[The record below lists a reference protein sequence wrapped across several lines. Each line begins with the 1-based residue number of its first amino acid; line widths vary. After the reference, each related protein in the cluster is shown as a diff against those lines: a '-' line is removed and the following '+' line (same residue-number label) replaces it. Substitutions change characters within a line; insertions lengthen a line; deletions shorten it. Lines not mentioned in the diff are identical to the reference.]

1 MAKTQQV
8 RLVGRQAS
16 RKEEEEEMCEALVI
30 LGPTASG
37 KSALA
42 LQLAQHLRAEIISL
56 DSALVYKGMDVGTAK
71 PTADELSICPHH
83 LIDICDPADSYSAAQ
98 FRSDCIALVGE
109 IRARGALPIICGGTM
124 MYYKALVDGLSP
136 VPTSTPE
143 VRAKVQA
150 LADEQ
155 GWPALHQLLAQYDPP
170 LYAKLAPND
179 KQRVARALE
188 VYFLTGRAMSSFLQQ
203 PKEACPFTRL
213 ELVLLPKNN
222 DRTHLREVIRQR
234 FVQMLEQE
242 HGLLEETQAL
252 LDRGIDPNAPAMR
265 AVGYRQAAMYLQG
278 EVSYEQMIE
287 LGVIATARLAKHQ
300 MTWLRGGLKGEESSG
315 KADAAETRLPHD
327 TTTTTVTADATE
339 RHYLWFEEPDK
350 LERALTIMKSHSQL
364 WAYAQAAT
372 L

>member
-1 MAKTQQV
+1 
-8 RLVGRQAS
+8 
-16 RKEEEEEMCEALVI
+16 
-30 LGPTASG
+30 
-37 KSALA
+37 
-42 LQLAQHLRAEIISL
+42 
-56 DSALVYKGMDVGTAK
+56 
-71 PTADELSICPHH
+71 
-83 LIDICDPADSYSAAQ
+83 
-98 FRSDCIALVGE
+98 
-109 IRARGALPIICGGTM
+109 
-124 MYYKALVDGLSP
+124 
-136 VPTSTPE
+136 
-143 VRAKVQA
+143 
-150 LADEQ
+150 
-155 GWPALHQLLAQYDPP
+155 
-170 LYAKLAPND
+170 
-179 KQRVARALE
+179 
-188 VYFLTGRAMSSFLQQ
+188 MSSFLQQ